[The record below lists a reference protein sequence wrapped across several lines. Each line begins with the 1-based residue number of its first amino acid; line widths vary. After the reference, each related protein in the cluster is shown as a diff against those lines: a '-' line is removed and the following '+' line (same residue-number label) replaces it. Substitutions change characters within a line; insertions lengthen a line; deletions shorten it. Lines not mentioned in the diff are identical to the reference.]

1 MVIRINCSLKIKFDL
16 LRKCLSPDFYSLIFE
31 LPVVITQST
40 KWKLNEG
47 VNLQLTE
54 TTLWRDST

>member
-47 VNLQLTE
+47 VNL
-54 TTLWRDST
+54 